1 MTGCIT
7 KQVHQIETGYIF
19 KELKLQSLH
28 TASAIRWQDWCQEK
42 KAGCYSSFFWQ
53 VYNGSFES
61 SRICTTKKSEKF

>member
-28 TASAIRWQDWCQEK
+28 TASAIRWQD
-42 KAGCYSSFFWQ
+42 
-53 VYNGSFES
+53 
-61 SRICTTKKSEKF
+61 